1 MQPSGDELIKSQ
13 LNGYLHR
20 GQILKRN
27 SIGKNASPKGSL
39 TPNRSSSTNLSVNNM
54 KVPLLVHSTGK
65 PLATKQLPI
74 RPSASSDT
82 LNRTSDTFK
91 GQPEVAG
98 KPGTFSN
105 LSTLQKRNSSSASS
119 ACKSSGQRPNAV
131 RKKFYYDSQGHRIQ
145 VRNTIE
151 DFLNKPDEDCK
162 PDDDRQSNSSCSL
175 RDSSLSIRQ
184 NWAKLPFY

>member
-1 MQPSGDELIKSQ
+1 M
-13 LNGYLHR
+13 
-20 GQILKRN
+20 LKRN

-39 TPNRSSSTNLSVNNM
+39 TPNRSSSSNLSVNNM
-54 KVPLLVHSTGK
+54 KVPLLVHSTVR

-91 GQPEVAG
+91 SQPDG

-119 ACKSSGQRPNAV
+119 ACRPSDGRPNAV

-151 DFLNKPDEDCK
+151 DFLSKPDDEDGK
-162 PDDDRQSNSSCSL
+162 PDDDRQSISTCSL
-175 RDSSLSIRQ
+175 RDSSLSLRQ